1 MNNVIKSNYKSNF
14 VIKTG
19 GQKMKK
25 AKAILSLLMAL
36 IMALGC
42 FSAAFATDAATE
54 DNDNNT
60 IATADALVVGGS
72 ITGAFDSEDDV
83 DYFAVTTEKECLLTV
98 AIEHNTNE
106 STLGYFNVEVVDA
119 EGKTLTSFI
128 SKGKDAKVTSTVFGV
143 GIGTYYVKVT
153 PITFDR
159 TLSYNVTVA
168 ESNSSVA
175 EKEPNNAPADATS
188 IDKITTKG
196 STKKYAG
203 FISAST
209 DVDYYKVTTA
219 KDGYIY
225 FYIYNYENSSASYT
239 AELVSYFTTST
250 TEKVLG
256 TITIGANEASAMS
269 ASVGVK
275 GGAYYYLKVTSA
287 DGSTGGYEV
296 KFYYGEDSNTEIEYN
311 DEPGAATDLAA
322 TSSKAIAGAITH
334 AGDVD
339 FYRINLTDKYGY
351 KLNLKAYVSD
361 MKTAAQ
367 WKVAVYAADNL
378 KGDSLLEA
386 TATDSS
392 AAELSL
398 NDLGAGIYYV
408 KVTAGNDFNSEL
420 YKITLE
426 QTEKEEGPKSF
437 FERLKEIKWA
447 ALLSTFAGWIGQVDI
462 KGVVTAIYQS
472 IRGIMGAL

>member
-1 MNNVIKSNYKSNF
+1 
-14 VIKTG
+14 
-19 GQKMKK
+19 MKK
-25 AKAILSLLMAL
+25 AKALLSLLMAL

-54 DNDNNT
+54 DSDNNT
-60 IATADALVVGGS
+60 IATADALVIGGS
-72 ITGAFDSEDDV
+72 ITGAFDSADDV

-119 EGKTLTSFI
+119 EENTLTSFI
-128 SKGKDAKVTSTVFGV
+128 SKGSDAKVTSTVFGV
-143 GIGTYYVKVT
+143 GIGTYYIKVT

-159 TLSYNVTVA
+159 TLSYNVSVA
-168 ESNSSVA
+168 ENNSSVA
-175 EKEPNNAPADATS
+175 EKEPNNAPADATA
-188 IDKITTKG
+188 IDKITAKG

-203 FISAST
+203 FISAAS
-209 DVDYYKVTTA
+209 DVDYYKLTTA

-225 FYIYNYENSSASYT
+225 FYIYNYENSAASYT

-256 TITIGANEASAMS
+256 SITIGADDASAMS

-275 GGAYYYLKVTSA
+275 GGVYYYLKVTSA
-287 DGSTGGYEV
+287 DGSTGGYEI

-311 DEPGAATDLAA
+311 DEAGAATDLAA
-322 TSSKAIAGAITH
+322 SNETKNNAIAGAITH
-334 AGDVD
+334 TGDVD
-339 FYRINLTDKYGY
+339 FYRVNLSDAHGY
-351 KLNLKAYVSD
+351 KLNLKAYVAD
-361 MKTAAQ
+361 MKNAAQ

-378 KGDSLLEA
+378 TGDSLLEA
-386 TATDSS
+386 TATESK

-398 NDLGAGIYYV
+398 NDLEAGIYYV
-408 KVTAGNDFNSEL
+408 KVTAGTDYSSEL

-426 QTEKEEGPKSF
+426 ETEKEEGPKSF

-447 ALLSTFAGWIGQVDI
+447 TLFSTFAGWIGQIDI

-472 IRGIMGAL
+472 IRGLMGAL